1 MSTKRSRATP
11 QFAALLRHPCCSIR
25 VVKSR
30 LLISSL
36 LTAAAWAQTGAQAQ
50 MPVGVPA
57 GLGAGVPV
65 GVPAALPVNLPANLP
80 AGLPAVGLAQALS
93 LAQQAA
99 ERLAPASA
107 QVSASL
113 GVLDKRLNPAPC
125 TQAEA
130 FLPRGVPPW
139 GRTRVGL
146 RCVRGPVAWTLYLPV
161 QVQVQAPAL
170 SVRSALPAGSMLIES
185 DLVASV
191 VNWSNN
197 PQPPLTDASIAAG
210 RTLARAV
217 TPGQPLHEADLQ
229 TRRWFAAGDR
239 VKVMA
244 GGSGFAV
251 VAEGQALSDGRD
263 GQRVRVQ
270 MLVRA
275 QDGSSSPGP
284 VVQGLAVGE
293 RRVELFR

>member
-1 MSTKRSRATP
+1 MGSKSSPATP
-11 QFAALLRHPCCSIR
+11 QFEALRRGPCGSIR
-25 VVKSR
+25 GVKDR

-36 LTAAAWAQTGAQAQ
+36 LLAAACLPTAPRAQTPG
-50 MPVGVPA
+50 
-57 GLGAGVPV
+57 
-65 GVPAALPVNLPANLP
+65 ALPVTLPTA
-80 AGLPAVGLAQALS
+80 GLAQALT

-99 ERLAPASA
+99 QRLAPAGA
-107 QVSASL
+107 QVNASL

-146 RCVRGPVAWTLYLPV
+146 RCIKGPVAWTLYLPV

-170 SVRSALPAGSMLIES
+170 SVRSALPAGSVLTET
-185 DLVASV
+185 DLVVAV
-191 VNWSNN
+191 LNWSDS
-197 PQPPLTDASIAAG
+197 PQPPMTDAGIAAG
-210 RTLARAV
+210 RTLARAI
-217 TPGQPLHEADLQ
+217 TPGQPLREADLQ
-229 TRRWFAAGDR
+229 IRRWFAAGDR

-244 GGSGFAV
+244 GGSGFTV

-263 GQRVRVQ
+263 GQRARVQ
-270 MLVRA
+270 MLVLA
-275 QDGSSSPGP
+275 QDGSSSLGP